1 MACSGIPST
10 MISVT
15 IKDAELADL
24 ARDLERDY
32 VERKAAL
39 TDKNKV
45 GQAVCAF
52 ANDLPDRGRPGI
64 LLIGVHD
71 DGRPAGL
78 PITDELLME
87 LADFRDQGQVLPLP
101 VMSVERRS
109 LDGVDIAVVEVR
121 PSRQPPVRYKGQI
134 WIRVGP
140 RRAIASAEDERL
152 LSERR
157 RRFDLPFDARSVPG
171 ASVTD
176 LDETVFLREYLPAAV
191 DPEVLAQN
199 GRTVLERL
207 TSLRFATSDG
217 IPTAAGV
224 IVLGIDP
231 TQWIPGAYVQFLR
244 INGDELSD
252 PIQDEKRL
260 DGALI
265 DVLRQLDELL
275 RLNIT
280 SAVDIVSGD
289 RERRHTDFPLAAL
302 QQLVRNAVMHRDY
315 EVSTAPTRITWYAD
329 RVEITNPG
337 GPYGSVTPENFGR
350 PGITD
355 YRNPAVA
362 EAMRALGYVQRFG
375 AGLAI
380 AKRTLADNGNPPPDF
395 DVTSSYVSVTVWR
408 TP

>member
-1 MACSGIPST
+1 MP
-10 MISVT
+10 VT
-15 IKDAELADL
+15 ISDAEIAALV
-24 ARDLERDY
+24 RDLERDY

-39 TDKNKV
+39 TDKNKI
-45 GQAVCAF
+45 GQAICAF
-52 ANDLPDRGRPGI
+52 ANDLPDRRRPGV
-64 LLIGVHD
+64 LLIGVYD

-78 PITDELLME
+78 PITDALLQE
-87 LADFRDQGQVLPLP
+87 LADYRDQGHILPLP

-109 LDGVDIAVVEVR
+109 LDGVNIAVVEVQ
-121 PSRQPPVRYKGQI
+121 PSRTPPVRYKGQI

-140 RRAIASAEDERL
+140 RRAIASADDERL

-157 RRFDLPFDARSVPG
+157 RRFDLSFDARPVSG
-171 ASVTD
+171 ASVSD
-176 LDETVFLREYLPAAV
+176 LDQIVFLREYLPAAV
-191 DPEVLAQN
+191 DQDVLAQN
-199 GRTVLERL
+199 GRTILERL
-207 TSLRFATSDG
+207 TSLRFATADG
-217 IPTAAGV
+217 EPTVAGV
-224 IVLGIDP
+224 IVLGVDP

-244 INGDELSD
+244 IDGDDLSD

-260 DGALI
+260 DGAMT

-280 SAVDIVSGD
+280 SAVEVVSAD
-289 RERRHTDFPLAAL
+289 RELRRSDFPLAAL

-315 EVSTAPTRITWYAD
+315 EVSAAPIRITWYAN
-329 RVEITNPG
+329 RVEISNPG

-375 AGLAI
+375 VGLAI
-380 AKRTLADNGNPPPDF
+380 ASRTLADNGNPPFEF
-395 DVTSSYVSVTVWR
+395 DVTPSYVNFIVRSK
-408 TP
+408 P

>member
-1 MACSGIPST
+1 
-10 MISVT
+10 VT
-15 IKDAELADL
+15 ISDSELADL
-24 ARDLERDY
+24 AHDLESDR

-45 GQAVCAF
+45 GQVICAF
-52 ANDLPDRGRPGI
+52 ANDLPDHGRPGV

-71 DGRPAGL
+71 DGIPAGL
-78 PITDELLME
+78 LITDALLKE
-87 LADFRDQGQVLPLP
+87 LADFRDQGQILPLP
-101 VMSVERRS
+101 SMTVERRS
-109 LDGVDIAVVEVR
+109 LGGVDIAVVEAQ
-121 PSRQPPVRYKGQI
+121 PSHQPPVRYKGQI

-140 RRAIASAEDERL
+140 RRGIASAEDERL

-157 RRFDLPFDARSVPG
+157 RRYDLPFDARRVSGTTV
-171 ASVTD
+171 AD
-176 LDETVFLREYLPAAV
+176 LDETLFVREYLPAAV
-191 DPEVLAQN
+191 DPDVLAQN
-199 GRTVLERL
+199 GRTVPERL
-207 TSLRFATSDG
+207 TSLRFATASG
-217 IPTAAGV
+217 NPTAAGV

-244 INGDELSD
+244 IEGNDLSD
-252 PIQDEKRL
+252 PILDEKRL

-280 SAVDIVSGD
+280 SSVDIVSAD
-289 RERRHTDFPLAAL
+289 RERRHSDFPLAAL

-315 EVSTAPTRITWYAD
+315 EVSTAPSRITWYAD

-355 YRNPAVA
+355 YRNPAIA

-375 AGLAI
+375 AGMAITNRALAE
-380 AKRTLADNGNPPPDF
+380 NGNPPPEF
-395 DVTSSYVSVTVWR
+395 DVTSSYVNVTVR
-408 TP
+408 RAP